1 LEEADVADKGELLP
15 VLEQIER
22 DKGISKDEI
31 IKMIEQALV
40 SAYKKHSGKMVN
52 LEAKINPETAEVQA
66 FLVKKVVPQVT
77 NENLEISLE
86 RARSYEPSAE
96 MEQDV
101 RIPVVTEDFSRIAAQ
116 TAKQVII
123 QRIRET
129 ERQSLLE
136 EFQTKEGILV
146 GGTVHRFVEHNII
159 VDLGK
164 AEGILPAREQVRR
177 ERFTIGE
184 RLKILVLKVE
194 KGTRGPKI
202 LLSRSHPLLVQ
213 RLFEQE
219 VPEVYEKMVE
229 IVEVVRE
236 PGFRSKVAVK
246 SNNPKIDPVGACVGV
261 KGSRVRPIIDE
272 LRGERID
279 LIAYSNEPAKY
290 IAASLSPAKVVS
302 VNIVDEANK
311 QAEIIVSDDQ
321 LSQAIGKS
329 GQNAR
334 LAARLTG
341 WHIDIKSETQRKEA
355 AAERAA
361 ASAEALS
368 HLEGIGPKVVEVLLK
383 GGWGSLEKL
392 SQANPED
399 LTGLRGVGDK
409 TAVKIVEAARAALE
423 KGTPVPSG
431 EQSQTADGSAA
442 AEGSDSSEAP
452 AAEAPPEENGESPA
466 AEPQPEQSSEEK

>member
-1 LEEADVADKGELLP
+1 MAEKSELIP

-22 DKGISKDEI
+22 DKGIKKDDI
-31 IKMIEQALV
+31 LRMIEQAVV

-66 FLVKKVVPQVT
+66 YLIKKVVAQVT
-77 NENLEISLE
+77 NDNVEINEAQAKKIQADAKLDE
-86 RARSYEPSAE
+86 
-96 MEQDV
+96 DI
-101 RIPVVTEDFSRIAAQ
+101 RIPVITEDFSRIAAQ

-123 QRIRET
+123 QKIRET

-136 EFQTKEGILV
+136 EFQTKEGVLV

-164 AEGILPAREQVRR
+164 AEGILPVREQVRR
-177 ERFTIGE
+177 ERFSIGE
-184 RLKILVLKVE
+184 RLKVMVLKVE

-236 PGFRSKVAVK
+236 PGFRCKVAVK

-279 LIAYSNEPAKY
+279 LVEWSNDPAKY
-290 IAASLSPAKVVS
+290 IGKSLSPAKVIN
-302 VNIVDEANK
+302 VNIVNEAEK
-311 QAEIIVSDDQ
+311 HAEIVVSDDQ
-321 LSQAIGKS
+321 LSLAIGKS

-355 AAERAA
+355 AQERAA

-368 HLEGIGPKVVEVLLK
+368 HLEGVGAKTADILIK
-383 GGWGSLEKL
+383 GGWGNLEKL
-392 SQANPED
+392 AGAKPDD
-399 LTGLRGVGDK
+399 LTVLRGVGEK
-409 TAVKIVEAARAALE
+409 TAEKIIKAAKAVLKDRQKEKPAEEDVE
-423 KGTPVPSG
+423 
-431 EQSQTADGSAA
+431 
-442 AEGSDSSEAP
+442 SESETP
-452 AAEAPPEENGESPA
+452 AAEEAATEAAPAEEK
-466 AEPQPEQSSEEK
+466 SEE

>member
-1 LEEADVADKGELLP
+1 MSEKGELLP

-22 DKGISKDEI
+22 DKGIKKDEI
-31 IKMIEQALV
+31 LKMIEQALV

-66 FLVKKVVPQVT
+66 FIIKKIVPEVL
-77 NENLEISLE
+77 NDNIEIDLK
-86 RARSYEPSAE
+86 SAQKMFPE
-96 MEQDV
+96 AKMEEDV
-101 RIPVVTEDFSRIAAQ
+101 RIPVITEDFSRIAAQ

-123 QRIRET
+123 QKIRET

-136 EFQTKEGILV
+136 EFQTKEGILL

-159 VDLGK
+159 IDLGK

-177 ERFTIGE
+177 ERFSIGE
-184 RLKILVLKVE
+184 RVKVLVLKVE

-202 LLSRSHPLLVQ
+202 LVSRSHPMLVQ

-229 IVEVVRE
+229 VIEVVRE

-246 SNNPKIDPVGACVGV
+246 SNNPKVDPVGACVGV

-279 LIAYSNEPAKY
+279 LISWSNDPAKY

-302 VNIVDEANK
+302 VNIVDEASK
-311 QAEIIVSDDQ
+311 HAEIIVTDDM
-321 LSQAIGKS
+321 LSLAIGKS

-341 WHIDIKSETQRKEA
+341 WHIDIKSESQRKEA
-355 AAERAA
+355 AQERAA

-368 HLEGIGPKVVEVLLK
+368 KLEGVGPKTADILNK
-383 GGWGSLEKL
+383 GGWGNLERL
-392 SQANPED
+392 SQAKPDD
-399 LTGLRGVGDK
+399 LTVLRGVGEK
-409 TAVKIVEAARAALE
+409 TAIKIIDAAKKALKEMAKEKPAETTEPPVESSAD
-423 KGTPVPSG
+423 TVP
-431 EQSQTADGSAA
+431 
-442 AEGSDSSEAP
+442 
-452 AAEAPPEENGESPA
+452 ESPT
-466 AEPQPEQSSEEK
+466 ESVEEK

>member
-1 LEEADVADKGELLP
+1 MAEKSELLP

-22 DKGISKDEI
+22 DKGIKKDDI
-31 IKMIEQALV
+31 LHMIEQALV
-40 SAYKKHSGKMVN
+40 SAYKKDSGKMVN

-66 FLVKKVVPQVT
+66 FLIKKVVPEVT
-77 NENLEISLE
+77 NDNVEIDL
-86 RARSYEPSAE
+86 ASAKRVNPDAKMDE
-96 MEQDV
+96 DV
-101 RIPVVTEDFSRIAAQ
+101 RIPVITEDFSRIAAQ

-123 QRIRET
+123 QKIRET

-136 EFQTKEGILV
+136 EFQTKEGVLV
-146 GGTVHRFVEHNII
+146 GGTVHRFVDHNLI

-177 ERFTIGE
+177 ERFSLGE
-184 RLKILVLKVE
+184 RLKVLVLKVE

-246 SNNPKIDPVGACVGV
+246 SNNPKIEPVGACVGV

-279 LIAYSNEPAKY
+279 IIAYSSDAAKY
-290 IAASLSPAKVVS
+290 IAQSLSPAKVLT
-302 VNIVDEANK
+302 VNVISEADK
-311 QAEIIVSDDQ
+311 QAEIIVADDQ
-321 LSQAIGKS
+321 LSLAIGKS

-355 AAERAA
+355 AHERAA

-368 HLEGIGPKVVEVLLK
+368 RLEGVGPKTVEILIK
-383 GGWGSLEKL
+383 GGWGNLEKL
-392 SQANPED
+392 AQAKPDD
-399 LTGLRGVGDK
+399 LTGLRGIGEK
-409 TAVKIVEAARAALE
+409 TATKIVESAKAVLAGDAAEVKPEEASAE
-423 KGTPVPSG
+423 KVPS
-431 EQSQTADGSAA
+431 EQ
-442 AEGSDSSEAP
+442 P
-452 AAEAPPEENGESPA
+452 AV
-466 AEPQPEQSSEEK
+466 PEQATEQKES

>member
-1 LEEADVADKGELLP
+1 MAEKSELLP

-22 DKGISKDEI
+22 DKGIKKDDI
-31 IKMIEQALV
+31 LKMIEQALI

-66 FLVKKVVPQVT
+66 FLIKKVVAEVT
-77 NENLEISLE
+77 NDNLEIDLPKAKTYSPE
-86 RARSYEPSAE
+86 AKIDEE
-96 MEQDV
+96 I

-123 QRIRET
+123 QKIRET
-129 ERQSLLE
+129 ERQTLLE
-136 EFQTKEGILV
+136 EFQSKEGVLV
-146 GGTVHRFVEHNII
+146 GGTVHRFVDHNII

-164 AEGILPAREQVRR
+164 TEGILPLREQVRR
-177 ERFTIGE
+177 ERFSMGE

-202 LLSRSHPLLVQ
+202 LLSRSHPLVVQ

-236 PGFRSKVAVK
+236 PGFRSKVAVR

-279 LIAYSNEPAKY
+279 LIAYSPDSAKY

-302 VNIVDEANK
+302 VNIINEAGK
-311 QAEIIVSDDQ
+311 QAEILVSDDM
-321 LSQAIGKS
+321 LSLAIGKS

-355 AAERAA
+355 AQERAA
-361 ASAEALS
+361 ASAEALAR
-368 HLEGIGPKVVEVLLK
+368 LEGVGPKTSDILIK
-383 GGWGSLEKL
+383 GGWGSIEKL
-392 SQANPED
+392 AGAKPDD
-399 LTGLRGVGDK
+399 LTVLRGVGEKTAKKIIEAAKNALEAQAKEAAPSAETAVTEQSDDK
-409 TAVKIVEAARAALE
+409 T
-423 KGTPVPSG
+423 
-431 EQSQTADGSAA
+431 
-442 AEGSDSSEAP
+442 
-452 AAEAPPEENGESPA
+452 
-466 AEPQPEQSSEEK
+466 

>member
-1 LEEADVADKGELLP
+1 VAEKSELIP

-22 DKGISKDEI
+22 DKGIKKDDI
-31 IKMIEQALV
+31 LHMIEQAVV

-66 FLVKKVVPQVT
+66 FLIKKVVAQVT
-77 NENLEISLE
+77 NDNVEIDE
-86 RARSYEPSAE
+86 AQAKKIKASAQLDE
-96 MEQDV
+96 DL

-123 QRIRET
+123 QKIRET

-146 GGTVHRFVEHNII
+146 GGTVHRFVEHNLII
-159 VDLGK
+159 DLGK
-164 AEGILPAREQVRR
+164 AEGILPVREQVRR
-177 ERFTIGE
+177 ERFSIGE

-219 VPEVYEKMVE
+219 VPEVSDRTVE
-229 IVEVVRE
+229 VVEVVRE
-236 PGFRSKVAVK
+236 PGFRCKVAVK
-246 SNNPKIDPVGACVGV
+246 SNNSKIDPVGACVGV

-279 LIAYSNEPAKY
+279 LVEWSNDPAKY
-290 IAASLSPAKVVS
+290 IAKALSPVKKIIS
-302 VNIVDEANK
+302 VNVVNETEK
-311 QAEIIVSDDQ
+311 HAEIVVADDE
-321 LSQAIGKS
+321 LSLAIGKS

-355 AAERAA
+355 AQERAA

-368 HLEGIGPKVVEVLLK
+368 HLEGVGPKTVDILIK
-383 GGWGSLEKL
+383 GGWGSLERL
-392 SQANPED
+392 SGAKPDD
-399 LTGLRGVGDK
+399 LTVLRGVGEK
-409 TAVKIVEAARAALE
+409 TAEKIIKSAKAALKE
-423 KGTPVPSG
+423 KGKAKPEEEDVESEVSETPAEESAEAPAVSEEAPA
-431 EQSQTADGSAA
+431 QDAA
-442 AEGSDSSEAP
+442 AEETPEAP
-452 AAEAPPEENGESPA
+452 KPEA
-466 AEPQPEQSSEEK
+466 

>member
-1 LEEADVADKGELLP
+1 
-15 VLEQIER
+15 
-22 DKGISKDEI
+22 
-31 IKMIEQALV
+31 MIEQALI

-66 FLVKKVVPQVT
+66 FLIKKVVADVL
-77 NENLEISLE
+77 NDNVEIDLQKAKTYAPE
-86 RARSYEPSAE
+86 AKL
-96 MEQDV
+96 DDDI
-101 RIPVVTEDFSRIAAQ
+101 RIPVITEDFSRIAAQ

-123 QRIRET
+123 QKIRET

-136 EFQTKEGILV
+136 EFQTKEGVLL
-146 GGTVHRFVEHNII
+146 GGTVHRFVDHNII

-177 ERFTIGE
+177 ERFSIGE
-184 RLKILVLKVE
+184 RLKVLVLKVE

-229 IVEVVRE
+229 VIEVVRE

-246 SNNPKIDPVGACVGV
+246 SNNPKVDPVGACVGV

-279 LIAYSNEPAKY
+279 LIAYSNDPAKY

-302 VNIVDEANK
+302 VNIINESEK
-311 QAEIIVSDDQ
+311 QAEIVVSDDM
-321 LSQAIGKS
+321 LSLAIGKS

-355 AAERAA
+355 AQERLAH
-361 ASAEALS
+361 STEELS
-368 HLEGIGPKVVEVLLK
+368 KLEGVGPKTTDILIK
-383 GGWGSLEKL
+383 GGWGSIAKL
-392 SQANPED
+392 AQAKPDD
-399 LTGLRGVGDK
+399 LTGLRGVGEK
-409 TAVKIVEAARAALE
+409 TAVKIIEAAKAVLAKKE
-423 KGTPVPSG
+423 
-431 EQSQTADGSAA
+431 
-442 AEGSDSSEAP
+442 
-452 AAEAPPEENGESPA
+452 
-466 AEPQPEQSSEEK
+466 

>member
-1 LEEADVADKGELLP
+1 VAEKSELMP

-22 DKGISKDEI
+22 DKGIKKDDI
-31 IKMIEQALV
+31 LRMIEQAVV

-52 LEAKINPETAEVQA
+52 LEAKINPDTAEVQA
-66 FLVKKVVPQVT
+66 FIIKKVVAQVT
-77 NENLEISLE
+77 NDNIEIDE
-86 RARSYEPSAE
+86 ASAKKIKAGAQLDE
-96 MEQDV
+96 DL
-101 RIPVVTEDFSRIAAQ
+101 RIPVITEDFSRIAAQ

-123 QRIRET
+123 QKIRET
-129 ERQSLLE
+129 ERQSLLD

-164 AEGILPAREQVRR
+164 AEGILPVREQVRR
-177 ERFTIGE
+177 ERFSIGE
-184 RLKILVLKVE
+184 RLKILILKVE

-229 IVEVVRE
+229 VVEVVRE
-236 PGFRSKVAVK
+236 PGFRCKVAVK

-279 LIAYSNEPAKY
+279 LIPYSSDSNKY
-290 IAASLSPAKVVS
+290 IAGSLSPAKVIN
-302 VNIVDEANK
+302 VNIVNEAEK
-311 QAEIIVSDDQ
+311 HAEIIVADDQ
-321 LSQAIGKS
+321 LSLAIGKS

-355 AAERAA
+355 AQERAA

-368 HLEGIGPKVVEVLLK
+368 KLEGVGPRTADILIK

-392 SQANPED
+392 SNAKPDD
-399 LTGLRGVGDK
+399 LTGLRGVGEK
-409 TAVKIVEAARAALE
+409 TAKKIIEAAKDVLANPE
-423 KGTPVPSG
+423 KYARKEVVESAETKPESAEP
-431 EQSQTADGSAA
+431 QADEPQPDAA
-442 AEGSDSSEAP
+442 AEESAP
-452 AAEAPPEENGESPA
+452 AEVKTEI
-466 AEPQPEQSSEEK
+466 SEKTSE

>member
-1 LEEADVADKGELLP
+1 MAEKSELLP

-22 DKGISKDEI
+22 DKGIKKDEI
-31 IKMIEQALV
+31 LKMIEQALV

-66 FLVKKVVPQVT
+66 FLVKKVVAEIL
-77 NENLEISLE
+77 NENVEISLE
-86 RARSYEPSAE
+86 NAKAYAPAAKLDDEI
-96 MEQDV
+96 

-123 QRIRET
+123 QKIRET

-136 EFQTKEGILV
+136 EFLTKEGTLL
-146 GGTVHRFVEHNII
+146 GGTVHRFVDHNII

-164 AEGILPAREQVRR
+164 TEGILPVREQVRR
-177 ERFTIGE
+177 ERFSIGE
-184 RLKILVLKVE
+184 RLKVLVLKVE
-194 KGTRGPKI
+194 RGTRGPKI
-202 LLSRSHPLLVQ
+202 LLSRSHPQFVQ

-229 IVEVVRE
+229 VIEVVRE

-246 SNNPKIDPVGACVGV
+246 SNNPKVDPVGACVGV

-279 LIAYSNEPAKY
+279 LIAYSTDPAKY
-290 IAASLSPAKVVS
+290 IAASLSPAKVML
-302 VNIVDEANK
+302 VNIVNEGEKRAVRV
-311 QAEIIVSDDQ
+311 VSDARWC
-321 LSQAIGKS
+321 LAIGKP

-355 AAERAA
+355 AQERVA
-361 ASAEALS
+361 ASTEALS
-368 HLEGIGPKVVEVLLK
+368 RLEGVGPKTTEILIK
-383 GGWGSLEKL
+383 GGWGNLEKL
-392 SQANPED
+392 AGAKPD
-399 LTGLRGVGDK
+399 YLTVLQGVGDK
-409 TAVKIVEAARAALE
+409 TAKKNIDAAKKVLKEDSKAE
-423 KGTPVPSG
+423 
-431 EQSQTADGSAA
+431 SA
-442 AEGSDSSEAP
+442 
-452 AAEAPPEENGESPA
+452 
-466 AEPQPEQSSEEK
+466 

>member
-1 LEEADVADKGELLP
+1 VAEKSELIP

-22 DKGISKDEI
+22 DKGIKKDDI
-31 IKMIEQALV
+31 LRMIEQAVV

-52 LEAKINPETAEVQA
+52 LEAKIDPETAQVEA
-66 FLVKKVVPQVT
+66 FLIKKVVAQVT
-77 NENLEISLE
+77 NDNVEIDEAGAKKIKSGAKLDE
-86 RARSYEPSAE
+86 EI
-96 MEQDV
+96 

-123 QRIRET
+123 QKIRET

-136 EFQTKEGILV
+136 EFQTKEGVLV
-146 GGTVHRFVEHNII
+146 GGTVHRFVDHNLI

-164 AEGILPAREQVRR
+164 AEGILPVREQVRR
-177 ERFTIGE
+177 ERFSIGE
-184 RLKILVLKVE
+184 RLKILILKVE

-229 IVEVVRE
+229 VVEVVRE
-236 PGFRSKVAVK
+236 PGFRCKVAVK
-246 SNNPKIDPVGACVGV
+246 SNNPKVDPVGACVGV

-279 LIAYSNEPAKY
+279 LIAHSTDPAKY
-290 IAASLSPAKVVS
+290 IAASLSPAKVIN
-302 VNIVDEANK
+302 VNITSEADK
-311 QAEIIVSDDQ
+311 HAEIVVSDDM
-321 LSQAIGKS
+321 LSLAIGRS

-355 AAERAA
+355 AQERAA

-368 HLEGIGPKVVEVLLK
+368 QLEGVGPKTVDILIK

-392 SQANPED
+392 SQAKPDD
-399 LTGLRGVGDK
+399 LTVLRGVGEK
-409 TAVKIVEAARAALE
+409 TAEKIIKAAQNTLKERAEAAPPE
-423 KGTPVPSG
+423 GK
-431 EQSQTADGSAA
+431 ADPEDAEGSAA
-442 AEGSDSSEAP
+442 AETVTETSVE
-452 AAEAPPEENGESPA
+452 EKPEELK
-466 AEPQPEQSSEEK
+466 PEG

>member
-1 LEEADVADKGELLP
+1 VSEKGELLP

-22 DKGISKDEI
+22 DKGIKKDEI
-31 IKMIEQALV
+31 LKMIEQALV

-66 FLVKKVVPQVT
+66 FLIKKIVPEVL
-77 NENLEISLE
+77 NDNIEIDLE
-86 RARSYEPSAE
+86 SAQKMFPQAKMDE
-96 MEQDV
+96 DI
-101 RIPVVTEDFSRIAAQ
+101 RIPVITEDFSRIAAQ

-123 QRIRET
+123 QKIRET

-136 EFQTKEGILV
+136 EFQTKEGILL

-177 ERFTIGE
+177 ERFSIGE
-184 RLKILVLKVE
+184 RVKVLVLKVE

-202 LLSRSHPLLVQ
+202 LVSRSHPLLVQ

-229 IVEVVRE
+229 VIEVVRE

-246 SNNPKIDPVGACVGV
+246 SNNPKVDPVGACVGV

-279 LIAYSNEPAKY
+279 LISWSNDPGKY

-302 VNIVDEANK
+302 VNIVDEASK
-311 QAEIIVSDDQ
+311 HAEIVVSDDM
-321 LSQAIGKS
+321 LSLAIGKS

-355 AAERAA
+355 AQERAA
-361 ASAEALS
+361 ASTEALS
-368 HLEGIGPKVVEVLLK
+368 KLGGVGPKTADILNK
-383 GGWGSLEKL
+383 GGWGNLERL
-392 SQANPED
+392 SQAKPDD
-399 LTGLRGVGDK
+399 LTVLRGVGEK
-409 TAVKIVEAARAALE
+409 TAIKIIEAAKEALKEGAKE
-423 KGTPVPSG
+423 KPA
-431 EQSQTADGSAA
+431 EEAA
-442 AEGSDSSEAP
+442 AQPVETS
-452 AAEAPPEENGESPA
+452 AETVQEIPI
-466 AEPQPEQSSEEK
+466 EPVEEK

>member
-1 LEEADVADKGELLP
+1 MSEKGELLP

-22 DKGISKDEI
+22 DKGIKKDEI
-31 IKMIEQALV
+31 LKMIEQALV

-66 FLVKKVVPQVT
+66 FIIKKIVPEVL
-77 NENLEISLE
+77 NDNIEIDLE
-86 RARSYEPSAE
+86 SAQKMFPQAK
-96 MEQDV
+96 MEEDI
-101 RIPVVTEDFSRIAAQ
+101 RIPVITEDFSRIAAQ

-123 QRIRET
+123 QKIRET

-136 EFQTKEGILV
+136 EFQTKEGILL

-177 ERFTIGE
+177 ERFSIGE
-184 RLKILVLKVE
+184 RVKVLVLKVE

-202 LLSRSHPLLVQ
+202 LVSRSHPMLVQ

-229 IVEVVRE
+229 VIEVVRE

-246 SNNPKIDPVGACVGV
+246 SNNPKVDPVGACVGV

-279 LIAYSNEPAKY
+279 LISWSNDPGKY

-302 VNIVDEANK
+302 VNIVDEASK
-311 QAEIIVSDDQ
+311 HAEIVVTDDM
-321 LSQAIGKS
+321 LSLAIGKS

-355 AAERAA
+355 AQERAA

-368 HLEGIGPKVVEVLLK
+368 KLEGVGPKTADILNK
-383 GGWGSLEKL
+383 GGWGNLERL
-392 SQANPED
+392 SQAKPDD
-399 LTGLRGVGDK
+399 LTVLRGVGEK
-409 TAVKIVEAARAALE
+409 TAIKIIEAAKEALQQGAKE
-423 KGTPVPSG
+423 K
-431 EQSQTADGSAA
+431 
-442 AEGSDSSEAP
+442 
-452 AAEAPPEENGESPA
+452 PEET
-466 AEPQPEQSSEEK
+466 AEQPIETPYRSGSRKSN